1 MLRSRFLHLLW
12 DMENSNEKACL
23 CALNRLF
30 GFTPKAGLALI
41 SHLGSASDIF
51 RMSPEE
57 LEEVLGPYSK
67 HAKELGM
74 AAVEQAAEELHRL
87 EGTGIGF
94 TGWTEE
100 GYPPLLRE
108 CEDAPI
114 GLYIRSM
121 TPAEELWKPRRSIA
135 VIGTRDIS
143 PYGREWC
150 ERMVTE
156 LSHTSDKPLIVSGL
170 ALGTDICAHKTA
182 LETGLPTVAVMAT
195 GPETIYPYRHR
206 ETAERICST
215 PGCALITDYPP
226 GTSPL
231 AVNFLR
237 RNRIIAGMSDTTILV
252 ESKMKGGGMMTSR
265 LAFSYNREV
274 YALPGRIDDIRSQ
287 GCNSL
292 IRSKIAEPVTSLEG
306 LIESLGLENPSGKS
320 YRNVVEIVREAFGQI
335 LPDEDLN
342 AVADVLSVIRKSR
355 GITLDDLASACGLG
369 YGKTA
374 DAVGM
379 LETEGLISVDLLQ
392 RCCINP
398 KKIR

>member
-1 MLRSRFLHLLW
+1 MFRSRFLHLLW

-41 SHLGSASDIF
+41 SHLGSASEIF
-51 RMSPEE
+51 RMSPGE
-57 LEEVLGPYSK
+57 LEEILGPYSK
-67 HAKELGM
+67 HSKGLGM
-74 AAVEQAAEELHRL
+74 TAVEQAAEELHRL
-87 EGTGIGF
+87 ERMGISF
-94 TGWTEE
+94 AGWTEE

-114 GLYIRSM
+114 GLYIRSG
-121 TPAEELWKPRRSIA
+121 TPAEELWKPRRNIA

-156 LSHTSDKPLIVSGL
+156 LSHTPDKPLIVSGL
-170 ALGTDICAHKTA
+170 ALGTDICAHRTA

-206 ETAERICST
+206 ETAERICRT

-252 ESKMKGGGMMTSR
+252 ESKIKGGGMMTSR

-274 YALPGRIDDIRSQ
+274 YALPGRIDDIRSE

-306 LIESLGLENPSGKS
+306 LTESLGFEKLSGKS
-320 YRNVVEIVREAFGQI
+320 RRSVVEIVREAFGKI
-335 LPDEDLN
+335 LPDEELN
-342 AVADVLSVIRKSR
+342 TMAEVLSVIRKSR
-355 GITLDDLASACGLG
+355 GVTVDDLSSACGLG

-392 RCCINP
+392 RCCINS